1 MNSNS
6 PSVPASS
13 TRSYHQP
20 SLKIRRELSAAAV
33 PTTQSSVRP
42 RPRQQPPV
50 QELLPSLP
58 FVARAVAEGLLKRDP
73 ESARKYVRQ
82 LVASNRMSL

>member
-1 MNSNS
+1 MNSTS
-6 PSVPASS
+6 PSVQSPA
-13 TRSYHQP
+13 TRSQQQP
-20 SLKIRRELSAAAV
+20 ALRIRREPSAE
-33 PTTQSSVRP
+33 PTAQSSARP

-50 QELLPSLP
+50 QDLLPSLP

-82 LVASNRMSL
+82 LVASNRTSL